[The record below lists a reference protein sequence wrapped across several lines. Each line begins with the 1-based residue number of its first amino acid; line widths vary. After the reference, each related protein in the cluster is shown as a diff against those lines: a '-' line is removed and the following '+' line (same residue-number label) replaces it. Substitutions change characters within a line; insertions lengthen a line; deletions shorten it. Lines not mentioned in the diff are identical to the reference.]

1 MSVSPAGLH
10 CEVQDPGQPGLHR
23 GPVSKKKEKGKKKKT
38 IERKERKEKSN
49 NNNLLQLLYT

>member
-23 GPVSKKKEKGKKKKT
+23 GPVSKKRKGEKKENNRKKGE
-38 IERKERKEKSN
+38 ERKE
-49 NNNLLQLLYT
+49 